1 MTIDPTPRAV
11 AVSLTVIRKSDT
23 WLAVDKPSG
32 LLSVPGRVQHDCVV
46 NRIRAAYPLTT
57 GPVAPHRLDMHT
69 SGVMLCALNPDS
81 HRNLSLQFE
90 RREVTKHYLAL
101 LAKPTDR
108 DLPAEGT
115 IDLPM
120 RLDVDRRPIQII
132 DREQGRP
139 AQTRY
144 RILDERTHTT
154 PDGSPIPALLV
165 EFQPITGRS
174 HQLRLHAAHPEGLG
188 APILGDDLYADA
200 HARSANRLMLH
211 ATSIAFTDPDTNEPT
226 EVTSPAPF
234 TTI

>member
-1 MTIDPTPRAV
+1 MTNDPPPRAIDV
-11 AVSLTVIRKSDT
+11 PLAILRAGES

-32 LLSVPGRVQHDCVV
+32 LLSVPGRVQPDCVV
-46 NRIRAAYPLTT
+46 NRIRATYPTAR
-57 GPVAPHRLDMHT
+57 GPIAPHRLDMDT
-69 SGVMLCALNPDS
+69 SGVMLCALTPDS

-90 RREVTKHYLAL
+90 RRTVTKHYLAL

-108 DLPAEGT
+108 DFPTDGV

-132 DREQGRP
+132 DHQQGRP

-144 RILDERTHTT
+144 RILGERTHTS
-154 PDGSPIPALLV
+154 PDGSSIPALLV

-174 HQLRLHAAHPEGLG
+174 HQLRLHAAHPDGLG
-188 APILGDDLYADA
+188 APILGDDLYAGA
-200 HARSANRLMLH
+200 HARSADRLMLH

-226 EVTSPAPF
+226 EISSLVPF
-234 TTI
+234 DDM